1 MNKTFPV
8 SIKVLKKCYGDPTG
22 RRIAE
27 AVLIDK
33 LSSDETMNGKNEWT
47 YIKLNKLSACN

>member
-47 YIKLNKLSACN
+47 YIKLNKLSAYN

>member
-33 LSSDETMNGKNEWT
+33 LSSDQTMNGKDEWT
-47 YIKLNKLSACN
+47 NQPRKRREDV